1 MAKKKIKRRVMA
13 KGGSVQDP
21 LSDYLQQQYFKRA
34 NLPNNIKTPDQSL
47 AENEIRVA
55 NAQFKAD
62 SNPLTQGLDLVGN
75 MAMQYGMNMMGGGI
89 KGGEGLF
96 KSKSVEGLESMTSSG
111 MDLQIPEYTAPKLNL
126 SIPQIKAAYGAK
138 IPNRTPVEVEGEEA
152 AELPNGQ
159 MIDFQG
165 PSHEQGGIDVNL
177 PGGTDVYSK
186 RLKGPD
192 GKSMAK
198 RKLKRESDMR
208 KLSKKAKG
216 NSADRLLKNSIER
229 TEANNNQMDA
239 FDMMLQEQYK
249 QQENN
254 LPIEKF
260 AFGGPVDDEIQL
272 KEAIVKPK
280 YKPEPVP
287 FETLQTLLNG
297 VTSNLP
303 QAPKEEQSKWGML
316 KDNIGG
322 IPTGGD
328 VLGIYGNLK
337 QAFDPYKTTLAN
349 RGSDTPNVNQYKDF
363 GKDSLKT
370 IDSMKG
376 IIGQTKD
383 AQIKELLDRAAGNV
397 SKNRNTAR
405 GVNTLRALDIA
416 SNNATLDAI
425 SGINNNYA
433 SQMLGIL
440 GQEAQME
447 AQRDTNVMKGEALA
461 DDANRQDKDA
471 FYSQL
476 SRDQQAIGE
485 AYTRTGK
492 AFNDIKERDVNENF
506 MNALSDYV
514 DIDWRTGKARMKD
527 GVDITKD
534 KTSTKTEEGKSEKID
549 KSVYDNFI
557 NPGTGKVFTESQ
569 WKKYQEDVKD
579 NPYLDAPKE
588 ANTSYKNFLDPNT
601 KKPFSSI
608 TNYNKFLETGKKAEE
623 YVGADLFK
631 GNKKISSK
639 LSQKDKEHVK
649 TELGIY
655 LRNNNM
661 SDFNLDDAASI
672 KALEKKL
679 DLKETGIIGPKVL
692 RALRLENVD
701 IKFD

>member
-260 AFGGPVDDEIQL
+260 AFGGPVDEIQL
-272 KEAIVKPK
+272 EEAIVKPK

-303 QAPKEEQSKWGML
+303 QAPKEEQSKWGMI

-416 SNNATLDAI
+416 SNNASLDAI

-440 GQEAQME
+440 EQEAQME
-447 AQRDTNVMKGEALA
+447 AQRDVNVMKGEALA

-527 GVDITKD
+527 GVDITRD
-534 KTSTKTEEGKSEKID
+534 KTSTKTEEDKTEKID

-569 WKKYQEDVKD
+569 WKKYQENKNEFTPDLVELDTDYKKFI
-579 NPYLDAPKE
+579 NPV
-588 ANTSYKNFLDPNT
+588 
-601 KKPFSSI
+601 
-608 TNYNKFLETGKKAEE
+608 TGKKFTDKAT
-623 YVGADLFK
+623 Y
-631 GNKKISSK
+631 NRY
-639 LSQKDKEHVK
+639 LS
-649 TELGIY
+649 TPG
-655 LRNNNM
+655 RNQ
-661 SDFNLDDAASI
+661 
-672 KALEKKL
+672 E
-679 DLKETGIIGPKVL
+679 DLKEYSRLTGDKV
-692 RALRLENVD
+692 NK
-701 IKFD
+701 KFDLSKNKKEISQFLDNNNLELDLNNVESTKALQTLLGLTGKSIDGDFGNTTFKALQKYKKK

>member
-89 KGGEGLF
+89 KGGERLF
-96 KSKSVEGLESMTSSG
+96 KSKSVEGSESTTSSG

-126 SIPQIKAAYGAK
+126 SIPQIKAAYGAS
-138 IPNRTPVEVEGEEA
+138 IPTGTPVEVEGQEVA
-152 AELPNGQ
+152 QLPGGQ
-159 MIDFQG
+159 MLNFKG
-165 PSHEQGGIDVNL
+165 PSHAQGGIDVNL
-177 PGGTDVYSK
+177 PGGTDIFSK
-186 RLKGPD
+186 RVKGPD

-198 RKLKRESDMR
+198 RKSKRENDMK
-208 KLSKKAKG
+208 KLNKKSKG
-216 NSADRLLKNSIER
+216 NSSDKLLKNSIER
-229 TEANNNQMDA
+229 TKLNNEKINN
-239 FDMMLQEQYK
+239 FDMMLQQQY
-249 QQENN
+249 QTQDFNA
-254 LPIEKF
+254 PEKF
-260 AFGGPVDDEIQL
+260 PNGGTVDDEIQL
-272 KEAIVKPK
+272 EEAIVKPK

-303 QAPKEEQSKWGML
+303 QAPKEEQSKWGMI

-447 AQRDTNVMKGEALA
+447 AQRDANVMKGEALA

-527 GVDITKD
+527 GVDITRD
-534 KTSTKTEEGKSEKID
+534 KTATKPEEDKTEKID

-569 WKKYQEDVKD
+569 WKKYQEDKNEFTPDLVE
-579 NPYLDAPKE
+579 LD
-588 ANTSYKNFLDPNT
+588 TG
-601 KKPFSSI
+601 
-608 TNYNKFLETGKKAEE
+608 YNKFFNPVTGKKFTDKATYNRYLSTPGRNQEDLKE
-623 YVGADLFK
+623 YSRLTGDKV
-631 GNKKISSK
+631 NKKFDLGKNKKEISQF
-639 LSQKDKEHVK
+639 LD
-649 TELGIY
+649 
-655 LRNNNM
+655 NNNLE
-661 SDFNLDDAASI
+661 LDLNNVESI
-672 KALEKKL
+672 KALQTLLGLTGKSIDGDFGNTTFKALQKYKK
-679 DLKETGIIGPKVL
+679 K
-692 RALRLENVD
+692 
-701 IKFD
+701 